1 MWSASD
7 WLQADRRLARRGD
20 GSTVCF
26 ETGRVGAGPWAL
38 SDQADIGECPV
49 IDKIVAALEQDGVVR
64 VPDLFEAEQLRA
76 MQQAFNGRLGRLRWN
91 HVNGY
96 EKTEPYRHM
105 VEDVLTLEQ
114 GFLDVAIHPIVKD
127 VLRRYV
133 GRFALVEARGW
144 RSLPTKRDFHGWH
157 GDEWYDQQ
165 VAKDIPKEVK
175 LGFYL
180 TDVRSGAFNYIMGT
194 HRKHHPRRIRTVDLP
209 SVPASQI
216 AELTGPAGTAF
227 LFDTS
232 GIHRQ
237 GVPMLEPRHVV
248 FLNYHDPVVR
258 LQKDD
263 IESYRYHPLLLNAA
277 FLGNL
282 TDEDRYILGFG
293 DKTNYRPA
301 FERPAGYARIH
312 RALTRLHDVNL
323 HLRDLRVRV
332 VARLNRG
339 STSTRP

>member
-1 MWSASD
+1 M
-7 WLQADRRLARRGD
+7 
-20 GSTVCF
+20 
-26 ETGRVGAGPWAL
+26 
-38 SDQADIGECPV
+38 

-64 VPDLFEAEQLRA
+64 VPDLFGPGQLAA
-76 MQQAFNGRLGRLRWN
+76 MQQAFNARVSRLRFN
-91 HVNGY
+91 HMNGY
-96 EKTEPYRHM
+96 EKTEPFRHM

-114 GFLDVAIHPIVKD
+114 GFLDVALHPVVKE
-127 VLRRYV
+127 VLTRYV

-165 VAKDIPKEVK
+165 VATDIPKEVK

-180 TDVRSGAFNYIMGT
+180 TDVRSGAFNYIRGT
-194 HRKHHPRRIRTVDLP
+194 HRQHPPKRIRTAELP
-209 SVPASQI
+209 AVPASQI
-216 AELTGPAGTAF
+216 DELTGPAGTAF

-282 TDEDRYILGFG
+282 GEDDRTILGFG

-301 FERPAGYARIH
+301 FERPAGYQRIH
-312 RALTRLHDVNL
+312 RALSRLHDANL

-332 VARLNRG
+332 VARLNR
-339 STSTRP
+339 SFTSSRP